1 MTWKIVLTSSGSDN
15 VETHCSMV
23 NRNGGAIPFPS
34 TNNQGVFSVSNNGQF
49 EILQAI
55 KRKDFLYV
63 WERLKYIGYTD
74 VADMEDRYILFRQ
87 AIEMFDPDRNNNFIG
102 FYKRYIKN
110 RREKNTTFYITEN
123 RNIIKDMKNYNISPD
138 TGVHNMR
145 SHVLRELLKWNNGSE
160 QEIQA

>member
-1 MTWKIVLTSSGSDN
+1 M
-15 VETHCSMV
+15 
-23 NRNGGAIPFPS
+23 
-34 TNNQGVFSVSNNGQF
+34 SNNGQF

-110 RREKNTTFYITEN
+110 RREKNATFYITEN
-123 RNIIKDMKNYNISPD
+123 RNIIKSLKNYNISPEV
-138 TGVHNMR
+138 GVHNMR

-160 QEIQA
+160 